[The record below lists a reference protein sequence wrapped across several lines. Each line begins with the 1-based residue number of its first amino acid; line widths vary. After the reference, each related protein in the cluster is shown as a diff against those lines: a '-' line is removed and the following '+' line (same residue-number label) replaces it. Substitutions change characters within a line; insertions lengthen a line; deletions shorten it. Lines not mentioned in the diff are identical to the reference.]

1 MQETTDGPVSMAVLP
16 DAGGLDL
23 IGNVFSF
30 EEVCALAFGNE
41 RLGLIKMEDGS
52 VGVFRYEHLKALSEN
67 PEVGNTPA
75 NELIRW
81 TLQHP
86 EAANCPEGE
95 APGASLAR
103 WVSNQIFTANPPL
116 HRPERMIIARQ
127 FVPRVIARLRPEA
140 EKIMENIVK
149 GCPEGEIFDL
159 SRVVASKLSTE
170 ICRHLLDL
178 TADEADRLGEAVDDM
193 SQLFLLEPTLDQF
206 ASADRGAGRL
216 IEVMCMAAD
225 RKMAAE
231 GENLIKTMAAEL
243 ALLDHKPDLD
253 RTGMVPEN
261 IGLMLAANIFD
272 AAHTTCVLASNVMY
286 FILKHRDVYER
297 LRADS
302 SLISNA
308 VSEGMRLA
316 PPLSVSPRF
325 TLSDV
330 EYLGVLI
337 PEGTKL
343 LMMWEVGNRDPSVFE
358 DPHAFILERKVTRD
372 VTFGGGAHLCPGR
385 HLARMLAEV
394 IVGGLVSPRIE
405 LQATETD
412 GLWVPNTMLRHLR
425 ELPVT
430 MSRLPA

>member
-1 MQETTDGPVSMAVLP
+1 M
-16 DAGGLDL
+16 
-23 IGNVFSF
+23 
-30 EEVCALAFGNE
+30 
-41 RLGLIKMEDGS
+41 
-52 VGVFRYEHLKALSEN
+52 H
-67 PEVGNTPA
+67 
-75 NELIRW
+75 
-81 TLQHP
+81 
-86 EAANCPEGE
+86 AAP
-95 APGASLAR
+95 
-103 WVSNQIFTANPPL
+103 
-116 HRPERMIIARQ
+116 Q